1 MLHLPE
7 VLTGLLFFYQPD
19 IVKNLPRIVSMLN
32 GKPEPKALVKSAFQ
46 AIVAA
51 PPESFIKGSS
61 NQPRMKQSEQLTP
74 VDLMVLLHEDKEIG
88 IKPAM
93 EGAFYAFRLS

>member
-1 MLHLPE
+1 M
-7 VLTGLLFFYQPD
+7 
-19 IVKNLPRIVSMLN
+19 KNLPRIVSVLN

-51 PPESFIKGSS
+51 PPDSFTKGSS
-61 NQPRMKQSEQLTP
+61 NLPRMKQSEQLTP

-88 IKPAM
+88 IKPAI
-93 EGAFYAFRLS
+93 EGTFAQTHLVTFL